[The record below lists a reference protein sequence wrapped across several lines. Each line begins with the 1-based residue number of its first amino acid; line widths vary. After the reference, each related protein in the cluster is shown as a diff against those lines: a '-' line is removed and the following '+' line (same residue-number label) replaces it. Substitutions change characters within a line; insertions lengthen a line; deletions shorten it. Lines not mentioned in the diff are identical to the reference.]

1 MAENVAPP
9 REPPSPKFRSL
20 RKAAAK
26 VTGVSHAFSR
36 RPKDMAAAPW
46 ERPDAACDPA
56 DDEAAAAT
64 REGAEVEAGPAR
76 DDAPAEPPS
85 PGVDAAGDEAAAPA
99 EPGEAC
105 EPGDVP
111 ESEKVWVLG
120 YRVDPFYRF
129 S

>member
-36 RPKDMAAAPW
+36 RPKDQAAAPW

-64 REGAEVEAGPAR
+64 REAAELEA
-76 DDAPAEPPS
+76 E
-85 PGVDAAGDEAAAPA
+85 AAGDEAAAPA

-120 YRVDPFYRF
+120 YR
-129 S
+129 